1 MTINGV
7 IQRKLSLMDQDLL
20 RLKQAMAGVD
30 LKAFENNWGLQR
42 IAERTLQVM
51 VEIVIDVCERIV
63 ALKGAGP
70 AATAGEA
77 VEKMVQ
83 LGLLQSAEPYRSMV
97 RFRNLIVH
105 QYEEID
111 PAILYDLATNRL
123 DAFRQFRAEID
134 RL

>member
-7 IQRKLSLMDQDLL
+7 IQRKLSLMDHDLL

-30 LKAFENNWGLQR
+30 LKGFKDNWGLQR

-83 LGLLQSAEPYRSMV
+83 LGILQSAEPYRSMV

>member
-7 IQRKLSLMDQDLL
+7 IQRKLSLMDHDLL

-30 LKAFENNWGLQR
+30 LKGFEDNWGLQR

-83 LGLLQSAEPYRSMV
+83 LGILQSAEPYRSMV